1 MRKLLA
7 HPLRTL
13 TIAIFLFALSGSIA
27 HPSSLPLPLGRLS
40 DYGNV
45 LDRHGRERISTLID
59 EAKIDV
65 GIEVT
70 ILSSWENPYEDIDR
84 YSHALLD
91 AWNLARGKTLFAV
104 FLKEGRNW
112 QVRVLS
118 GRQTAAAHPG
128 LARAV
133 EAGITNLVEH
143 RRIEEAMVELFDL
156 LDRHSRPQGAPF
168 SAAGRRD
175 TGRALTI
182 ILFIVSLALIAL
194 FINQRVCPRCGRIL
208 RPRERR
214 TFVPYQGRNVIYY
227 CRRCGYS
234 RTKKRRGLGGRGG

>member
-1 MRKLLA
+1 MRDLLA
-7 HPLRTL
+7 HPLRPL
-13 TIAIFLFALSGSIA
+13 TIAILFFALSGIAA
-27 HPSSLPLPLGRLS
+27 HPAYLPLPRGRLS

-45 LDRHGRERISTLID
+45 LDRHGREQISALIE
-59 EAKIDV
+59 EAEGRL

-70 ILSSWENPYEDIDR
+70 ILASWEDPFGDIDR

-91 AWNLARGKTLFAV
+91 AWNLARGRTLFVV
-104 FLKEGRNW
+104 FLRERRDW

-118 GRQTAAAHPG
+118 GARTATTHPG

-133 EAGITNLVEH
+133 EDGISELVAH

-156 LDRHSRPQGAPF
+156 LVRHSTPQGVPPPSAPGTG
-168 SAAGRRD
+168 AGRV
-175 TGRALTI
+175 LTI
-182 ILFIVSLALIAL
+182 LLFVATLVLIAL
-194 FINQRVCPRCGRIL
+194 FIDQRICPRCGRIL

-214 TFVPYQGRNVIYY
+214 MFTSYQGRNVIYY

-234 RTKKRRGLGGRGG
+234 RAKKKRGFWGS